1 MFLTNIMF
9 NTVLQ
14 YCLRSYICW
23 WTISIRW

>member
-1 MFLTNIMF
+1 
-9 NTVLQ
+9 LQ